1 MGSGEARGRRCARP
15 GCRAWAVRGTAYCR
29 WHQGDAGIV
38 GERSAGH
45 AVRSAFSDGRRDNVL
60 GPLIEERLADVLA
73 TLSGRGDT
81 GDLLDEAIAALRVVL
96 AKVLAEEEDAGR
108 LATSIPRIVDSVV
121 RAVRARRAVSG
132 AVAEDLTEALT
143 QILIE
148 LGVGEA

>member
-1 MGSGEARGRRCARP
+1 MGSGEARGRRCARS

-29 WHQGDAGIV
+29 WHQGDAGFGGENPRGVV
-38 GERSAGH
+38 GESA
-45 AVRSAFSDGRRDNVL
+45 DGYGGL
-60 GPLIEERLADVLA
+60 GPAIEERLADVLVML
-73 TLSGRGDT
+73 TGHGET

-96 AKVLAEEEDAGR
+96 AKVLAEEQDAGR